1 MGGSETGEVVDADV
15 LGIMMVIRDGVGE
28 QNLVAFIVRLFDQ
41 QGDHLQGLVGGHF
54 AGDAPGEGRGRRR
67 WR

>member
-1 MGGSETGEVVDADV
+1 
-15 LGIMMVIRDGVGE
+15 MVIRDCVGE